1 MSTGLTNQHPGPE
14 LLYMFLQRT
23 FKIQTT
29 RILNDICEADMKL
42 MRILLPVTSWTHFVP
57 SDAKR
62 NMDLLAP
69 FVWSSALNPSFT
81 KATGAPNHV
90 CLHNFDCCFWTSLS
104 PGPGWWCWNFILW
117 FWILCFKCK
126 KPT

>member
-1 MSTGLTNQHPGPE
+1 
-14 LLYMFLQRT
+14 
-23 FKIQTT
+23 
-29 RILNDICEADMKL
+29 MKL
-42 MRILLPVTSWTHFVP
+42 MRLLLPVTSWTHFVP

-90 CLHNFDCCFWTSLS
+90 CLHTLTVAFGLLCLLDLVDGVGTSSFGSEYYVSNAKAYLVFKEGTMRISYWHQVESFAGVDDCVEINTY
-104 PGPGWWCWNFILW
+104 
-117 FWILCFKCK
+117 
-126 KPT
+126 